1 MPKKRN
7 RSSNLSG
14 AKTKAGKI
22 LSDAIN
28 RIAKE
33 ETESTVL
40 DGEDVMITK
49 AHALA
54 RLIWKSALGYTI
66 TTIEGVISKQILHPP
81 SLAHQQILLDRMEG
95 KVAAAEPEKK
105 EDKSELAD
113 RLSKEA
119 KNRIN
124 KIGEDINKI

>member
-7 RSSNLSG
+7 RSSNLAN
-14 AKTKAGKI
+14 AKTRAGKI

-28 RIAKE
+28 KIAKE
-33 ETESTVL
+33 ETETAML

-54 RLIWKSALGYTI
+54 RLIWKSALGYTV
-66 TTIEGVISKQILHPP
+66 TTIEGVASKQILHPP

-105 EDKSELAD
+105 ENKSELAD

-119 KNRIN
+119 TNRIN
-124 KIGEDINKI
+124 SINE

>member
-7 RSSNLSG
+7 RSSNLAG
-14 AKTKAGKI
+14 AKTQAGKI
-22 LSDAIN
+22 LSEAIN
-28 RIAKE
+28 KIAE
-33 ETESTVL
+33 EITECEEI
-40 DGEDVMITK
+40 DGKDIMVTK

-66 TTIEGVISKQILHPP
+66 TTIEGVTAKHILHPP
-81 SLAHQQILLDRMEG
+81 SLAHQQILLDRIEG
-95 KVAAAEPEKK
+95 KVAPAEPEKK
-105 EDKSELAD
+105 EAKSELAD

-124 KIGEDINKI
+124 EINV